1 MEGSFTSEYL
11 LPGTLALIML
21 GMGLSL
27 TVNDFR
33 NILHHPKGLITGLVC
48 QIICLPLIAFGIAS
62 AFDLSNE
69 LKVGMVIIAACPG
82 GATSNLIT
90 HLLKGRLALS
100 ISLTAF
106 NSFITIITIPV
117 IVNLALIYFMG
128 TTTEM
133 QMPVVQTIVRIFLI
147 TIVPTSLGMLIRRY
161 RKKFAKASERPLR
174 YIMPVLLGIV
184 FTVAIMG
191 QQQENSPGFTSIYLK
206 VIPPTLLLNVIGM
219 LFGYFSGYLIK
230 LGKANKLT
238 LSIEVGIQNSALAI
252 TIASSA
258 MFLNNYSMA
267 IPAVVYGL
275 FTFFNAILIGYILKK
290 ASK

>member
-1 MEGSFTSEYL
+1 
-11 LPGTLALIML
+11 ML

-27 TVNDFR
+27 TIHDFK

-48 QIICLPLIAFGIAS
+48 QIIFLPLIAFGIAS
-62 AFDLSNE
+62 VFNLSNE

-90 HLLKGRLALS
+90 HLLRGRLALS

-117 IVNLALIYFMG
+117 IVNLSLIYFMG
-128 TTTEM
+128 TSTEL
-133 QMPVVQTIVRIFLI
+133 QMPVLQTVIRIFFI

-161 RKKFAKASERPLR
+161 RKNLAKASERPLR
-174 YIMPVLLGIV
+174 YVMPVLLGIV
-184 FTVAIMG
+184 FTVAIIG
-191 QQQENSPGFTSIYLK
+191 QKQENPPGFTDIYLK
-206 VIPPTLLLNVIGM
+206 VIPPALLLNVAGM

-258 MFLNNYSMA
+258 IFLHNYTMA

-275 FTFFNAILIGYILKK
+275 FTFFNALLIGYILKK
-290 ASK
+290 VSK